1 MDSADPRGSKRK
13 ADYADAPSPASAA
26 PQLPR
31 RIKPLD
37 QVVVNKIAAGE
48 IIVAPVHAL
57 KELIE
62 NSVDAG
68 STSIDILV
76 KDGGLKLLQISDN
89 GHGIDEN
96 DLPILCE
103 RFTTSKLQSFEDL
116 QSIGTYGF
124 RGEALASISHIAHL
138 TITTRTAN
146 SPIGLRATYSDSKLI
161 TPKPGQPAN
170 PKPVH
175 RNKGTQIT
183 VEDLFYNVPS
193 RRRAFRSPSE
203 EYAKI
208 LDLVG
213 RYAVH
218 CGGVAFSCKKYGDA
232 DVGVSTTAGATTTD
246 RIRRIHGNAVANEL
260 LPFEVSDD
268 YLGFKAKGMLSNA
281 NYHVK
286 KTTLLLFINNRS
298 VDSSSIRK
306 GIESTYAPFLPK
318 GGHPFAYMSLDI
330 EPHRVDVNVHPTKR
344 EVNFLHEEEIVQ
356 KLCESLQEK
365 LAAVDTSRSYALT
378 QALLPSAKAVPD
390 TSSGQKA
397 AARTASRA
405 EESKQPLVAKPKKT
419 YDYNMV
425 RADTRDRKITTMLQ
439 PKSQKEDRTAEGDEY
454 EYDDN
459 RQWISVKYQTIK
471 KLRKAVWDTKHKD
484 LCELFHN
491 HTFVGIVDEQRRLAA
506 VQHGLKLYL
515 IDYAAVAFEL
525 FYQIGLSDFSNYGT
539 IRLNPPLALKDIL
552 EIAIEDEK
560 KTEGV
565 NPDSNNEFD
574 WEGAYKIVDTLVSR
588 RDLLKEYFSMEITE
602 QGELVSIPLLLKGYM
617 PSLGKLP
624 SFILRLGPNVDWY
637 SELECFD
644 TFLRELALFYV
655 PEILPKVDTS
665 SDSPDNNNE
674 GEGGGGSWRDATALA
689 KRKDELNRAV
699 ETILFP
705 TFKRRLIAPP
715 PLLQGVTEIAN
726 LRGLYRIFER
736 SC

>member
-218 CGGVAFSCKKYGDA
+218 CGGVAFSCKKYGDP

-390 TSSGQKA
+390 NSSGQKA

-459 RQWISVKYQTIK
+459 RQWTSVKYQTIK

-491 HTFVGIVDEQRRLAA
+491 HTFVGIVDEQRRLAS

-515 IDYAAVAFEL
+515 IDYAAAAFEL

-602 QGELVSIPLLLKGYM
+602 QGEL
-617 PSLGKLP
+617 
-624 SFILRLGPNVDWY
+624 RA
-637 SELECFD
+637 ELINQ
-644 TFLRELALFYV
+644 
-655 PEILPKVDTS
+655 ILPKVDTS

-674 GEGGGGSWRDATALA
+674 GEGGGGGWRDATALA

>member
-13 ADYADAPSPASAA
+13 ADDADTPLPPVSAAA

-68 STSIDILV
+68 STSIDVLV

-138 TITTRTAN
+138 TITTRTAS
-146 SPIGLRATYSDSKLI
+146 SPTGLRAMYSDSKLI
-161 TPKPGQPAN
+161 IPKPGQPAN

-203 EYAKI
+203 EYTKI

-218 CGGVAFSCKKYGDA
+218 CGGVAFSCKKFGDA
-232 DVGVSTTAGATTTD
+232 DVGVSTTAGATITD
-246 RIRRIHGNAVANEL
+246 RTRRIHGNAVANEL

-298 VDSSSIRK
+298 VDSSPIRK

-344 EVNFLHEEEIVQ
+344 EVNFLHEEEIVR
-356 KLCESLQEK
+356 KICESLQEK

-378 QALLPSAKAVPD
+378 QTLLPSAKAVPSS
-390 TSSGQKA
+390 SSGQKA
-397 AARTASRA
+397 AARAASRA
-405 EESKQPLVAKPKKT
+405 EESTQPLVPKPKKA

-439 PKSQKEDRTAEGDEY
+439 PKSQKEDRGTGEGDEY

-459 RQWISVKYQTIK
+459 RQWTSVKYQTIK

-560 KTEGV
+560 KRTEDV
-565 NPDSNNEFD
+565 NSDSNNEFD
-574 WEGAYKIVDTLVSR
+574 WDSAYKIVDTLVSR

-602 QGELVSIPLLLKGYM
+602 QGELVGIPLLLKGYM

-655 PEILPKVDTS
+655 PEILPK
-665 SDSPDNNNE
+665 E
-674 GEGGGGSWRDATALA
+674 EQEGGEAGWKDVTALA
-689 KRKDELNRAV
+689 KRKDELNRTV
-699 ETILFP
+699 ETVLFS
-705 TFKRRLIAPP
+705 TFKKRLIAPP
-715 PLLQGVTEIAN
+715 SLLQGVTEIAN
-726 LRGLYRIFER
+726 LRGLYKIFER